1 MPTMETLREHRN
13 EIMQLAREHGIYNLR
28 LFGSTVRGE
37 SRGDSDV
44 DLLVD
49 VKKGRTLLDYV
60 GFKQDLEELLGCRV
74 DLATEDA
81 LHWTIREQVLAEAVP
96 VW

>member
-1 MPTMETLREHRN
+1 MPTVETLRDQRDETFR
-13 EIMQLAREHGIYNLR
+13 LAREHGIYHLR

-37 SRGDSDV
+37 NRGDSDV
-44 DLLVD
+44 DLPVD
-49 VKKGRTLLDYV
+49 VKIGRTLLDYV

-81 LHWTIREQVLAEAVP
+81 LHWTIRDQVLAEAVP
-96 VW
+96 I

>member
-1 MPTMETLREHRN
+1 MPTMKLLREQRD
-13 EIMQLAREHGIYNLR
+13 EIMRLAFEHGISNLR

-37 SRGDSDV
+37 SRGDSDI
-44 DLLVD
+44 DLLVE
-49 VKKGRTLLDYV
+49 VEEGRTLLDYV

-81 LHWTIREQVLAEAVP
+81 LHWTIRDQVLAEAVP
-96 VW
+96 V

>member
-60 GFKQDLEELLGCRV
+60 GFKRDLEELLGCRV

-81 LHWTIREQVLAEAVP
+81 LHWTIREEVLAEAVP
-96 VW
+96 VC